1 MERDKNK
8 SRSTTTGP
16 HVMREAV
23 SRSRSR
29 SSNRLHKGSNVAVGF
44 INFIRNHS
52 IVTLAVGF
60 VIATQAEVLIKQL
73 VTSFITP
80 TFQFFVNGSLL
91 KDTVKIHVNGK
102 TIDYTWGVF
111 VNDLLTLLF
120 TMLAIYLIIRIFKLD
135 KLDKPA
141 DSK

>member
-1 MERDKNK
+1 MPMEKETSKTRP
-8 SRSTTTGP
+8 TTTGS

-23 SRSRSR
+23 SRNRSR
-29 SSNRLHKGSNVAVGF
+29 QRIHTGSNVAVGF
-44 INFIRNHS
+44 LNFIRNHS

-60 VIATQAEVLIKQL
+60 IIATQAQAVIKQL

-91 KDTVKIHVNGK
+91 KDTVKIHLNGR
-102 TIDYTWGVF
+102 TISYSWGAF

-120 TMLAIYLIIRIFKLD
+120 TMLAIYLIIVVFKLD

-141 DSK
+141 DNK